1 MALQTVLLLLQ
12 VQETVDRFE
21 LNAEQGDVLTR
32 CARYNTMSRITHHF
46 AYFSIVLLDHSLGC
60 AVQHI

>member
-1 MALQTVLLLLQ
+1 MTGYAKLLNLHTLIALQTVLLLLQ

-32 CARYNTMSRITHHF
+32 CARYKHNVSDNSSF
-46 AYFSIVLLDHSLGC
+46 CLL
-60 AVQHI
+60 